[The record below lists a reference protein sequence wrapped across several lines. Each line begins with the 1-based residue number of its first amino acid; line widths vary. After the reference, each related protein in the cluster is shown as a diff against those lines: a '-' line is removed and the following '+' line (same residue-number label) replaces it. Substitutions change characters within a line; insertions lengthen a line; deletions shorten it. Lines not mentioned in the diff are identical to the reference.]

1 MKAPA
6 TTKVF
11 VCLVA
16 MLIVFSMAASVT
28 AAAQQFTAPDH
39 VNITLNGCRNDGSIT
54 LPISGN
60 FVCPDADYTS
70 GNLGKGWNELDLVPH
85 RLITNRASQSNTPS
99 YNVIVAADYSLSGN
113 LGYDV
118 IFSDVGASG
127 PGINE
132 SHAGDASCS
141 ATWGPQQVGPGI
153 TGGADSTVYR
163 VVTITQNANTTC
175 YIDYYERLALG
186 AAQYS
191 GSSLQSYKFESGDFK
206 TGKFTIPLPVNQI
219 KPQSLSKTMDA
230 TQGSSNVWLVGKE
243 VPASLAFANVCD
255 PTLPLSKSVKITV
268 SWTKTPTLNG
278 IDITTTISAT
288 NPASRTITVAVSDTI
303 YIGTDQSTA
312 LDTTTT
318 PVGGVDVPANT
329 TVTVL
334 THHTTDPNTGDSDF
348 NDIATASYTDK
359 ITGVPVPGTATAKA
373 SATKTSLTGTNNSAT
388 ISDQEDIGSNF
399 EFSLDSFNGTGGY
412 AGGSVT
418 NPSGYTLGNFVSSLT
433 WLSNAF
439 TADGTA
445 TFNKTVEYTGTG
457 PGSAN
462 LTDTATLTGSDGFT
476 TDSGQQKVA
485 IEADALVS
493 LTIQKTIT
501 PFVAQTVTFHITNS
515 QSVEVATP
523 TVTFAA
529 GDPSTKSTTVNNLQP
544 DTYTVTETVPTG
556 WSGSPASVPLT
567 LDASSQ
573 NSCSGTASFTN
584 TQQAKIIV
592 KKVTKPSGSSQ
603 SFTFTPSYNG
613 GQTFNL
619 TDGQTNDSGLLA
631 PGSGYSVAE
640 TAVSGWDLTSKTC
653 DNGNDPGSITL
664 AAGQTVTCTFTNTQE
679 GTIIIK
685 KLTSPSGA
693 SGSFT
698 FTGTAAGSI
707 GDGGTITVNH
717 LTPGTYY
724 STESD
729 PTPAFDLTSIS
740 CDDGSSANPSSG
752 SVSTRKATFKLDAGE
767 TVTCTFT
774 NTQRGK
780 AKVVK
785 TFNGGA
791 IPAGTSFTFQLRSGA
806 SAAAAGTILETL
818 TATSANSGVLNFTT
832 NLVPESTYQLCEQ
845 MQPGWL
851 TTLGPPAYSVY
862 NPSGD
867 NSVVCTDFTVT
878 AGQTK
883 TFNINNQPPP
893 GGMGLTIGFW
903 KNWSSCGKSNGG
915 QKPVLDQTILK
926 FPIASGQS
934 THGDFIGTL
943 YVDTCQEAVSILSKQ
958 TLSGKQMSSDPGYNL
973 AAQLLG
979 ADLNVAAGAG
989 QSTCSMQNIASAHDL
1004 LSKVGF
1010 NGTSAT
1016 KMTSAQAAKAN
1027 ALATQ
1032 IDNYNNNRPVSC
1044 VPYP

>member
-6 TTKVF
+6 TSKF
-11 VCLVA
+11 LVCFFA
-16 MLIVFSMAASVT
+16 MLIVFSFAASVP
-28 AAAQQFTAPDH
+28 ASASFTAPDH

-54 LPISGN
+54 LPISGK

-85 RLITNRASQSNTPS
+85 RLITARASQSNTQS

-141 ATWGPQQVGPGI
+141 ATWGAQQVGPGI

-163 VVTITQNANTTC
+163 IVTITQNANTTC

-219 KPQSLSKTMDA
+219 KPQSLSKTMGA

-303 YIGTDQSTA
+303 YIGTDQSTP
-312 LDTTTT
+312 LDTATT
-318 PVGGVDVPANT
+318 PVGGVDVAPNT

-334 THHTTDPNTGDSDF
+334 THHTTDSNTGDSDF
-348 NDIATASYTDK
+348 NDIATATYTDK
-359 ITGVPVPGTATAKA
+359 ITGVPVPGTTTATA
-373 SATKTSLTGTNNSAT
+373 SATKSTLNGTNNSAT
-388 ISDQEDIGSNF
+388 ITDQEDITGNF
-399 EFSLDSFNGTGGY
+399 KFALDSFNGTGGY
-412 AGGSVT
+412 TGGAVT
-418 NPSGYTLGNFVSSLT
+418 APSGYALGDFVTSLT
-433 WLSNAF
+433 WLSTSF
-439 TADGTA
+439 SSDGTA
-445 TFNKTVEYTGTG
+445 TFNKTVKYTGTG
-457 PGSAN
+457 GESTK

-476 TDSGQQKVA
+476 TDSGEQTVA

-493 LTIQKTIT
+493 LTIQKTIS
-501 PFVAQTVTFHITNS
+501 PFVAQTVTFHVTNS
-515 QSVEVATP
+515 ALVEVATP
-523 TVTFAA
+523 TITFAA
-529 GDPSTKSTTVNNLQP
+529 GDPSTKSTTVNNLPP
-544 DTYTVTETVPTG
+544 DTYAVTEDVPAG
-556 WSGSPASVPLT
+556 WDGTPASVPLT
-567 LDASSQ
+567 LDASTQ
-573 NSCSGTASFTN
+573 TACSGTASFTN
-584 TQQAKIIV
+584 TERAKIIV

-603 SFTFTPSYNG
+603 SFTFTPSYNSG
-613 GQTFNL
+613 TTFNL
-619 TDGQTNDSGLLA
+619 TDGQTNDSGALV
-631 PGSGYSVAE
+631 PGSYSVAE

-664 AAGQTVTCTFTNTQE
+664 TAGATVTCTFTNTQR
-679 GTIIIK
+679 GTIIVK
-685 KLTSPSGA
+685 KVTSPAG
-693 SGSFT
+693 GTGFT
-698 FTGTAAGSI
+698 FTGDAAGTI
-707 GDGGTITVNH
+707 DDGQNITVGS
-717 LTPGTYY
+717 LVPGTYH
-724 STESD
+724 STESAK
-729 PTPAFDLTSIS
+729 TGWDLTNLS
-740 CDDGSSANPSSG
+740 CTTDGSGSG
-752 SVSTRKATFKLDAGE
+752 SVATFTLHAGE
-767 TVTCTFT
+767 TITCTFT

-791 IPAGTSFTFQLRSGA
+791 IPVGTSFTFQLRSGA
-806 SAAAAGTILETL
+806 SAGAAGTILETL
-818 TATSANSGVLNFTT
+818 TATTANSGVLNFTT
-832 NLVPESTYQLCEQ
+832 NLVPGSTYQLCEQ

-903 KNWSSCGKSNGG
+903 KNWSSCNKSNGG

-1032 IDNYNNNRPVSC
+1032 IDNYNNNRSVSC